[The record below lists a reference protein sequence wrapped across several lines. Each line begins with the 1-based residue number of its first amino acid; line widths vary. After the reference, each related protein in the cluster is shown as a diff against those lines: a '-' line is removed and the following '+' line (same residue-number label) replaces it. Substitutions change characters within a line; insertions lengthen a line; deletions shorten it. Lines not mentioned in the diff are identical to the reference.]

1 MISARYKQLEARIPA
16 TSGAGITLF
25 TAALLLP
32 VMMIALALRVV
43 G

>member
-1 MISARYKQLEARIPA
+1 MNMSRYNRLEARIPA

-32 VMMIALALRVV
+32 VMLIAVALRVL